1 MAESKENVL
10 MEKIVS
16 LCKRRGF
23 IFQSSEIYGGINGFW
38 DYGPLGAELKR
49 NVKDLWWNTMTRR
62 RDDVV
67 GLEATIIMS
76 PRIWE
81 ASGHVDTFADLMRE
95 CPLTKK
101 RVRADQV
108 EPLSGTAFC
117 YAGSVSKKA
126 FDTVMPLWSQMLN
139 QQSEDVRRSSLL
151 QLASQILNQAKPS
164 SEEDAKT
171 VAENVIAS
179 IGGNRQ
185 TAATQAL
192 SLLSIVANLRAESSN
207 EPFTILVALGKPP
220 ESARKTATEFYSQR
234 GVVEPILFGERIEKL
249 ENSTD
254 FHPESRV
261 WLSDPRPF
269 NLMFKTYV
277 GPVESEDNVAYLRPE
292 TAQAIFAQFKNVLET
307 SRRKVPFGIAQ
318 VGKAFRNE
326 VTPRNFTFRSRE
338 FEQMELEFFIK
349 PDEVVEAI
357 AGRVAKASEISKEDN
372 QQPTSNI
379 QHSTFNI
386 QQPIPAADWGW
397 EAWHKY
403 WVEERIRFYEG
414 IGLPR
419 TTLEEYWQKPEE
431 LAHYAR
437 ACVDILFK
445 FPFGTQ
451 ELEGIAA
458 RSDFDLS
465 QHERCSGKSM
475 GVFDEE
481 LRAAWS
487 KLDDAKKE
495 ALSRRYHEARL
506 KYLTK
511 MGVEQAAAEQ
521 EAKEDA
527 AGLAK
532 GQYIP
537 HVIEPS
543 AGVDRL
549 ILALICNAY
558 HEDQMPDE
566 KGKPEMRVVLKF
578 HPRVAPIK
586 VGVMP
591 LLKNKPDLVK
601 KALEIRDLM
610 RPHMN
615 VFYDDAGAIGRRY
628 RRQDEAGTPF
638 CVTVDF
644 ETLEGMKEGPLAGQK
659 DTVTLRHRDDGRQDR
674 VKISEL
680 LPLMLERIH

>member
-1 MAESKENVL
+1 

-23 IFQSSEIYGGINGFW
+23 IYQSSEIYGGINGFW

-49 NVKDLWWNTMTRR
+49 NVKELWWNSMTRQ

-76 PRIWE
+76 PQIWK
-81 ASGHVDTFADLMRE
+81 ASGHVDTFSDPMIDCKTCKGRF
-95 CPLTKK
+95 
-101 RVRADQV
+101 RADQTNDI
-108 EPLSGTAFC
+108 PC
-117 YAGSVSKKA
+117 
-126 FDTVMPLWSQMLN
+126 PQ
-139 QQSEDVRRSSLL
+139 
-151 QLASQILNQAKPS
+151 KPS
-164 SEEDAKT
+164 KRVSECHGEKT
-171 VAENVIAS
+171 PP
-179 IGGNRQ
+179 
-185 TAATQAL
+185 
-192 SLLSIVANLRAESSN
+192 RA
-207 EPFTILVALGKPP
+207 
-220 ESARKTATEFYSQR
+220 
-234 GVVEPILFGERIEKL
+234 
-249 ENSTD
+249 
-254 FHPESRV
+254 
-261 WLSDPRPF
+261 F
-269 NLMFKTYV
+269 NLMFQTYV
-277 GPVESEDNVAYLRPE
+277 GPVQDASAVAYLRPE

-307 SRRKVPFGIAQ
+307 SRQKVPFGIAQ

-326 VTPRNFTFRSRE
+326 VTPRNYTFRSRE

-357 AGRVAKASEISKEDN
+357 AGRVARADAVTPNPELRTPNS
-372 QQPTSNI
+372 
-379 QHSTFNI
+379 
-386 QQPIPAADWGW
+386 DWGW

-403 WVEERIRFYEG
+403 WVEERIAFYEG

-419 TTLEEYWQKPEE
+419 NTLVEYWQKPEE

-437 ACVDILFK
+437 ATVDILYK
-445 FPFGTQ
+445 FPFSKRDEKGELTGE
-451 ELEGIAA
+451 ELEGVAA

-465 QHERCSGKSM
+465 QHERFSGKPM

-481 LRAAWS
+481 LRAAWG
-487 KLDDAKKE
+487 KLDE
-495 ALSRRYHEARL
+495 ARKVELTKRYYEARL

-511 MGVEQAAAEQ
+511 TGVEQKQAEK

-527 AGLAK
+527 EGLPK

-558 HEDQMPDE
+558 YEDQMPDE
-566 KGKPEMRVVLKF
+566 KGKLESRVVLKF

-586 VGVMP
+586 VAVLP
-591 LLKNKPDLVK
+591 LLKNKPELVN
-601 KALEIRDLM
+601 KAQAVRDLL

-638 CVTVDF
+638 CVTIDF
-644 ETLEGMKEGPLAGQK
+644 DTLGEKLELK
-659 DTVTLRHRDDGRQDR
+659 DTVTIRYRDDGRQER
-674 VKISEL
+674 LAIGEL
-680 LPLMLERIH
+680 LNWLLPKIR